1 MKIKK
6 SLIDSTLVIVTMF
19 VTILPIFLA
28 KQLVLISMLL
38 LLARIVISKDI
49 FLYLNTKIIIFIL
62 LLPGISI
69 ALFYAPE
76 KLVRFAGILLIAL
89 GFPFLSFKINHTSV
103 IISSILIIFYLII
116 TQLMLLEGNQILT
129 NFRDY
134 GYSFELVEAH
144 RNYGTTKN
152 ILKNAF
158 DFSYWA
164 KRAGG
169 LYSNPNTFAAVLIC
183 YFFIFDISW
192 KYFFESKERK
202 IKFKRFFYLLIF
214 LLVAFSLLQ
223 TKSKTFLVGFVV
235 YFIFKNFE
243 FNSLLKLKLKKKL
256 LVFLASSIGI
266 IYLVFESIIKS
277 LFTQGGSAYIKF
289 TILFDYLQQVG
300 FLDILFGSNF
310 EFSFDAEYG
319 YWIGT
324 AGLTGLLAF
333 FYFYKFIYKLVPQ
346 SRSLIISFLFISI
359 GSTLFYNLLIVSIL
373 IPLFI
378 ILISSN
384 KNEFTYPS

>member
-1 MKIKK
+1 
-6 SLIDSTLVIVTMF
+6 
-19 VTILPIFLA
+19 
-28 KQLVLISMLL
+28 
-38 LLARIVISKDI
+38 
-49 FLYLNTKIIIFIL
+49 
-62 LLPGISI
+62 
-69 ALFYAPE
+69 
-76 KLVRFAGILLIAL
+76 
-89 GFPFLSFKINHTSV
+89 
-103 IISSILIIFYLII
+103 
-116 TQLMLLEGNQILT
+116 MLLEGNQILT

-256 LVFLASSIGI
+256 LVFLATSIGI
-266 IYLVFESIIKS
+266 VYLVFESIIKS

-289 TILFDYLQQVG
+289 TILFDY
-300 FLDILFGSNF
+300 
-310 EFSFDAEYG
+310 
-319 YWIGT
+319 
-324 AGLTGLLAF
+324 
-333 FYFYKFIYKLVPQ
+333 
-346 SRSLIISFLFISI
+346 
-359 GSTLFYNLLIVSIL
+359 
-373 IPLFI
+373 
-378 ILISSN
+378 SN
-384 KNEFTYPS
+384 K

>member
-1 MKIKK
+1 
-6 SLIDSTLVIVTMF
+6 MF
-19 VTILPIFLA
+19 VTILPIFIA

-76 KLVRFAGILLIAL
+76 KLVRFTGILLIAL

-223 TKSKTFLVGFVV
+223 TKSKTFLVGF
-235 YFIFKNFE
+235 
-243 FNSLLKLKLKKKL
+243 
-256 LVFLASSIGI
+256 
-266 IYLVFESIIKS
+266 
-277 LFTQGGSAYIKF
+277 
-289 TILFDYLQQVG
+289 
-300 FLDILFGSNF
+300 
-310 EFSFDAEYG
+310 
-319 YWIGT
+319 
-324 AGLTGLLAF
+324 
-333 FYFYKFIYKLVPQ
+333 
-346 SRSLIISFLFISI
+346 
-359 GSTLFYNLLIVSIL
+359 
-373 IPLFI
+373 
-378 ILISSN
+378 
-384 KNEFTYPS
+384 